1 MLNRII
7 SSRWAKGSMFLI
19 CLLPAVVLGWRAWR
33 HNLGANPIEYITHST
48 GDWTLRLLLITLT
61 VTPMRSL
68 LHLPQLIRFRRM
80 LGLFA
85 FSYGCLHFLTYVWL
99 DKFFDTRDILGD
111 IGKRPFVTI
120 GFTSLMLMAPL
131 AVTSTASWIRRLG
144 GRRWQLLHRLIYFS
158 GLAGV
163 IHYYWLVKSD
173 IRLPALYG
181 ALLFLLLAYR
191 SFVFAAKWRE
201 RHRRRVPEL
210 QPQPT

>member
-1 MLNRII
+1 
-7 SSRWAKGSMFLI
+7 
-19 CLLPAVVLGWRAWR
+19 
-33 HNLGANPIEYITHST
+33 
-48 GDWTLRLLLITLT
+48 
-61 VTPMRSL
+61 MRSVL
-68 LHLPQLIRFRRM
+68 QLPLLIRFRRM

-85 FSYGCLHFLTYVWL
+85 FFYGCLHLITYVWL
-99 DKFFDTRDILGD
+99 DKFFDTKDILRD

-120 GFTSLMLMAPL
+120 GFASLMLMALL

-181 ALLFLLLAYR
+181 TLLFLLMAYR
-191 SFVFAAKWRE
+191 LFVFAAKWRE
-201 RHRRRVPEL
+201 RHRRRVSEL